1 MKLPSWEGSFLE
13 ECSGRRDC
21 KGELGLEQKDFIYGG
36 IWTSYK
42 GAHKD
47 FHLVG

>member
-21 KGELGLEQKDFIYGG
+21 KGELGLEQKDFIYGEFG
-36 IWTSYK
+36 LHTREPIK
-42 GAHKD
+42 I
-47 FHLVG
+47 FI